1 MLRPCPECKK
11 EVSDRCVVCP
21 NCGWWHES
29 IPPIEHRGMEIQSH
43 LAHIAKLEHIITRES
58 WELREEIKKSKS
70 SFSLDGTY
78 VEFLAK
84 TVVVVGFL
92 ALVFAAITYC
102 KAH

>member
-21 NCGWWHES
+21 NCGWAWVGN
-29 IPPIEHRGMEIQSH
+29 PPIEVYGRD
-43 LAHIAKLEHIITRES
+43 IASRLGKLENTIITETR
-58 WELREEIKKSKS
+58 ELREEIKKSKS
-70 SFSLDGTY
+70 SFSLHGTY

-84 TVVVVGFL
+84 TIVVVGFL

>member
-21 NCGWWHES
+21 NCGWWHDLV
-29 IPPIEHRGMEIQSH
+29 PPIDLRGQEIQSH
-43 LAHIAKLEHIITRES
+43 LAHIAKLEHTITSES
-58 WELREEIKKSKS
+58 RELREEIKKSKT
-70 SFSLDGTY
+70 SFSLHGTY

-84 TVVVVGFL
+84 TIVVVGFL